1 VVVAVILVLVL
12 HQRHKNKD
20 LLVMSKPYLPKLK
33 GFVNTNATW
42 EAFLDLLDAEI
53 AQQHKNLEQAV
64 DVREIGKAQGAVAAL
79 RRLKHLKDEV
89 NVER

>member
-1 VVVAVILVLVL
+1 
-12 HQRHKNKD
+12 
-20 LLVMSKPYLPKLK
+20 MSKLYLPKLK
-33 GFVNTNATW
+33 GFVNTHVTW
-42 EAFLDLLDAEI
+42 EAFQELLDAEI
-53 AQQHKNLEQAV
+53 AQQHKNLEQAT

>member
-1 VVVAVILVLVL
+1 
-12 HQRHKNKD
+12 
-20 LLVMSKPYLPKLK
+20 MSKPYLPKLK
-33 GFVNTNATW
+33 GFVNTHVTW
-42 EAFLDLLDAEI
+42 DAFQELLDAEI
-53 AQQHKNLEQAV
+53 AQQHKNLEQAT

>member
-1 VVVAVILVLVL
+1 ML
-12 HQRHKNKD
+12 
-20 LLVMSKPYLPKLK
+20 KPYLPKLK

-42 EAFLDLLDAEI
+42 EAFLDMVDAEI
-53 AQQHKNLEQAV
+53 AQHHKNLEQAV

-89 NVER
+89 NA